1 MLAPNCHIVNPSA
14 LDAAEREYRN
24 TIAQQGWCNLWS
36 PLDENGLGVPPP
48 KKNWMGVMN
57 DKKGKDLD
65 DQNAD
70 GDLDGDG
77 VRKSIFPAFL
87 YSPTFLSGLRCGSS
101 ETIPL
106 SER

>member
-65 DQNAD
+65 DLNAD

-77 VRKSIFPAFL
+77 VRKSIFLSCFSVFSNVPL
-87 YSPTFLSGLRCGSS
+87 WSSLRLIGNYSSL
-101 ETIPL
+101 
-106 SER
+106 